1 MGELSALPSG
11 TKTGVC
17 NTISAPSDSVPS
29 IEMDQGSEAV
39 GDSEWQFTDPL
50 ALILCPAFTGHRTYP
65 CIITKFLLAIDPCDG
80 N

>member
-50 ALILCPAFTGHRTYP
+50 SPILCPAVHGAQEFSMQLHQVP
-65 CIITKFLLAIDPCDG
+65 AD